1 MKNIIEENS
10 QIPEMYLTRHK
21 HDSVSEDFAFDYSSN
36 LLKNTLSPVLYKNE
50 ETEASLNKLNDMV
63 VVMLDEILPV
73 RNMFFWT
80 HSKYYN
86 KHGR

>member
-50 ETEASLNKLNDMV
+50 DTEATLNKLNDMV
-63 VVMLDEILPV
+63 VVMLDEILPI
-73 RNMFFWT
+73 RNMFFFT

-86 KHGR
+86 KHGK